1 MLAEARN
8 SSAVLDYCANDRG
21 DRLVMLAVLSRN
33 TEVVRAVLRQGVTRN
48 IASPICLRTPLHVAC
63 SMGLAEIV
71 VVLLN
76 GLEGED
82 YATTAEAVSVQD
94 AYGCSA
100 LDLAAT
106 GGHVEVVRRIE
117 EILAANEG
125 GSQVGWQ

>member
-1 MLAEARN
+1 
-8 SSAVLDYCANDRG
+8 
-21 DRLVMLAVLSRN
+21 
-33 TEVVRAVLRQGVTRN
+33 
-48 IASPICLRTPLHVAC
+48 
-63 SMGLAEIV
+63 MGLAEIV

-125 GSQVGWQ
+125 GRRLVGNRPLCRALSSTKGASRLHPQGR